1 MTQTEKKI
9 SMEEEVIKVN
19 ISISDEGVVYIDK
32 ITADMEALNES
43 IDNNSVLMYCQSE
56 NGFNIMYENYKAY
69 LINSGATVSMIHKKL
84 DFVKFLYQNQQN
96 LAKEAVGSVLRII
109 ESASKILGISMAETY
124 HKIVERL
131 NYLEHDQD

>member
-32 ITADMEALNES
+32 ITADMQALDES
-43 IDNNSVLMYCQSE
+43 IENNSILMHYDSK
-56 NGFNIMYENYKAY
+56 NGYDIMFENYKAY
-69 LINSGATVSMIHKKL
+69 LIDSGATVAEIHKKL
-84 DFVKFLYQNQQN
+84 DFVTFLYQNQQN
-96 LAKEAVGSVLRII
+96 LEKEAVGTVLRVI
-109 ESASKILGISMAETY
+109 ESASKILGTSMAETY